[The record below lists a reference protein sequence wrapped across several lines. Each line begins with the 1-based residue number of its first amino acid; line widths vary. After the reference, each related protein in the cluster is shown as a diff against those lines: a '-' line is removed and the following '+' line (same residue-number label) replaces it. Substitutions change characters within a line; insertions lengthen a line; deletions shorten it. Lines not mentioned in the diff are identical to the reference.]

1 MNPESPPAVPSP
13 VDVVVVGAGI
23 SGLAAARSL
32 VSAGHSVKV
41 LEKSRGVG
49 GRMASRRRGDVRFDH
64 GAQFFTTRS
73 AEFSGLVDEAVEA
86 GAVVEWT
93 RGFGE
98 ADGYPRWR
106 GTEAMTSLA
115 KWMGADLD
123 VVTETT
129 VVDLADHPAR
139 AYVLTAPVP
148 QSLAVLS
155 MSKLLPDPELALR
168 LATEIAYRPTIAVM
182 STFEGSTNLAD
193 HGGHQAHDDPAVTFV
208 ADNRAKGVS
217 SVPALTFHLSE
228 EWSHRW
234 WKGDDDELVAAVW
247 AAAADVVGEA
257 TPVES
262 SVMRWRY
269 AGPTRMWPEKCV
281 VWGDEPLVA
290 LAGEAFDGPKVEG
303 AFLSGLAAADAVAG
317 HL

>member
-1 MNPESPPAVPSP
+1 MNPGPDAHVPPK

-32 VSAGHSVKV
+32 TSAGYSVRV

-49 GRMASRRRGDVRFDH
+49 GRMASRRRGEVRFDH

-73 AEFSGLVDEAVEA
+73 PEFSELVADAVEA

-98 ADGYPRWR
+98 VDGYPRWR
-106 GTEAMTSLA
+106 GAEAMTSLA
-115 KWMGADLD
+115 KWMAADLD
-123 VVTETT
+123 VATETT
-129 VVDLADHPAR
+129 VVDLADHPAQ

-155 MSKLLPDPELALR
+155 MSKLLPDPELAVR
-168 LATEIAYRPTIAVM
+168 FTTEIAYRPTIAVM
-182 STFEGSTNLAD
+182 STFEGETNLAD
-193 HGGHQAHDDPAVTFV
+193 HGGHQAHDDPAVTFI
-208 ADNRAKGVS
+208 ADNCAKGVS
-217 SVPALTFHLSE
+217 SQPALTFHLSE

-247 AAAADVVGEA
+247 DAAADVVGSA

-262 SVMRWRY
+262 SVQRWRY
-269 AGPTRMWPEKCV
+269 AGPTKMWPEKCV
-281 VWGDEPLVA
+281 VWGDAPVVA

-303 AFLSGLAAADAVAG
+303 AFLSGLAAADAIAAR
-317 HL
+317 L